1 MLQRT
6 RIFIWIVGRLS
17 EESLRF
23 LINFTLCQNPE
34 GIIDRNGEF
43 IKKYAKDLEV
53 LARLLQM
60 KNKQQLAPDSRSG
73 MSSPE
78 VPPIPPAFHN

>member
-6 RIFIWIVGRLS
+6 RIFIWIVGWLS

-43 IKKYAKDLEV
+43 IKKYAKDLKV

-60 KNKQQLAPDSRSG
+60 KNKQRDVNDTTHG
-73 MSSPE
+73 
-78 VPPIPPAFHN
+78 